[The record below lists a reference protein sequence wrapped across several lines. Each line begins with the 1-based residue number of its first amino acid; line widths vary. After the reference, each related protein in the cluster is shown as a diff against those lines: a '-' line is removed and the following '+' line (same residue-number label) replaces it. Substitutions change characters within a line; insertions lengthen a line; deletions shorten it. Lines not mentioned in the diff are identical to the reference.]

1 MARYRSNENAT
12 IVRTDEYEALQ
23 TIIRNQSLIN
33 HVYLPIFMLP
43 PNLQL
48 GDVGAHLAEHLPLE
62 VRVLV
67 PELDELRWQT

>member
-23 TIIRNQSLIN
+23 TII
-33 HVYLPIFMLP
+33 HVYLLIFMLLP
-43 PNLQL
+43 HLQL
-48 GDVGAHLAEHLPLE
+48 GDVGAHFAEDLPLE

-67 PELDELRWQT
+67 PELDELRRQT